1 MDKGSLPHT
10 AKVLI
15 QGVPA
20 EGIIDSGADITIMG
34 AKVFCTVATA
44 ARLKKRDFK
53 PADCTPRTYDQK
65 PFTLDGMM
73 EMDITF
79 EESVIRMPVYIK
91 MDAHDQLLLSEG
103 VCRQLGII
111 TYHEKV
117 ETTRGKA
124 GKRDNA
130 KKTSAVVPSVHL
142 SLVRS
147 TYVLPHQGVVTMQS
161 PGWDGMQTAP

>member
-1 MDKGSLPHT
+1 M
-10 AKVLI
+10 
-15 QGVPA
+15 
-20 EGIIDSGADITIMG
+20 
-34 AKVFCTVATA
+34 ATA
-44 ARLKKRDFK
+44 ARLKERDFK
-53 PADCTPRTYDQK
+53 PADRTPRTYDQK
-65 PFTLDGMM
+65 PFTLDGKM

-79 EESVIRMPVYIK
+79 EESVIRTPVYIK

-124 GKRDNA
+124 GKHDDA
-130 KKTSAVVPSVHL
+130 KKASAVVPSVRL

-147 TYVLPHQGVVTMQS
+147 TYVLPHQGVVAMS
-161 PGWDGMQTAP
+161 PG